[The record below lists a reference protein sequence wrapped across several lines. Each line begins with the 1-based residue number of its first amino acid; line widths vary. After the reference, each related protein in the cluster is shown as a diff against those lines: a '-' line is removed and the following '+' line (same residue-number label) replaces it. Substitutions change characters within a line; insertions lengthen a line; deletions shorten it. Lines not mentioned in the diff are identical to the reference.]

1 MKNRLLRWLPSAL
14 LITALVALAVG
25 YLLHFGASTVLS
37 QSMSPTFQRG
47 DLVVTRLV
55 AATDLRVGDVPAIV
69 PPGGTTPF
77 VHRITAIHTGTGA
90 PTVSTKGDANPA
102 PDAGFERLTTTR
114 VPVVVA
120 VLPRLGWP
128 GLFIHGRRAR
138 SLLITL
144 IGLTS
149 TAIAVGMVL
158 HVPAPLALTP
168 PTLTLGVPDEHP
180 HDRP

>member
-1 MKNRLLRWLPSAL
+1 MTYRLLRWLPSAL
-14 LITALVALAVG
+14 LVTALIALAIG
-25 YLLHFGASTVLS
+25 HLMLHLSASTVIS

-69 PPGGTTPF
+69 PPGGTTPY

-90 PTVSTKGDANPA
+90 PTLSTKGDANPA
-102 PDAGFERLTTTR
+102 ADAGLERLTTAR

-128 GLFIHGRRAR
+128 GLFIHGQWAR
-138 SLLITL
+138 SLLLTL
-144 IGLTS
+144 IGLMT
-149 TAIAVGMVL
+149 TAIAVRMVL
-158 HVPAPLALTP
+158 RVPAPPALTP
-168 PTLTLGVPDEHP
+168 PALTP
-180 HDRP
+180 RSS